1 MRFSRDCAAEISE
14 AQVMPAPP
22 GQWAYV
28 RIRFQ
33 HRLLTP
39 FEREIE
45 MRLRI
50 AIAVEAF
57 LEGFDDDEE

>member
-1 MRFSRDCAAEISE
+1 
-14 AQVMPAPP
+14 MPAPP

-33 HRLLTP
+33 HRFLTP